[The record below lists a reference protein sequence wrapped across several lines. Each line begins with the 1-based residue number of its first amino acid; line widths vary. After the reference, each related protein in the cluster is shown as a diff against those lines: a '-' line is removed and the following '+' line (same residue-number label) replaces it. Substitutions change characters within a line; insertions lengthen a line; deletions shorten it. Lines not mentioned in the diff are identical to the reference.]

1 MSLVS
6 DPVLAEMVIKVDH
19 HLDGSNKDSILGAVS
34 HWIVEI
40 GELDSSFKKDIAR
53 LKGFLT
59 SNFDRIRRPYARAE
73 SEYQRR
79 TVFFATVNDRH
90 FLVDQ
95 TGNTRWWTIAVDFV
109 DFKHGLDMQQLYAQ
123 LAEHFYGGKQWW
135 LTQDEEEM
143 LELYNQ
149 QHRSVSVVRAL
160 LEEHIDPE
168 RVGEEGL
175 PAMTPIKVLKMVG
188 IDRPSN
194 TQCKECG
201 AILRDWL
208 GEPKRIKGEWK
219 YRVPVRAADAF
230 TSVKLRHDDDRY

>member
-1 MSLVS
+1 
-6 DPVLAEMVIKVDH
+6 
-19 HLDGSNKDSILGAVS
+19 
-34 HWIVEI
+34 
-40 GELDSSFKKDIAR
+40 
-53 LKGFLT
+53 
-59 SNFDRIRRPYARAE
+59 
-73 SEYQRR
+73 
-79 TVFFATVNDRH
+79 
-90 FLVDQ
+90 
-95 TGNTRWWTIAVDFV
+95 
-109 DFKHGLDMQQLYAQ
+109 
-123 LAEHFYGGKQWW
+123 
-135 LTQDEEEM
+135 M